1 MKEIKFPLIKT
12 WYICWTNDRQILT
25 VYGYVMP
32 DRVFTTYWD
41 VLDTY
46 TIEEDWKKVLLENG
60 KTLEEIEI

>member
-46 TIEEDWKKVLLENG
+46 TNEDDWKKVLLENG